1 VGLQTAI
8 AAVLLESGVFPGET
22 QVKIPLGKFSE
33 KMQNILPQK
42 SNKKLK
48 TIPYFQS
55 C

>member
-1 VGLQTAI
+1 MGLQTAI

-42 SNKKLK
+42 SNKKLNCFDF
-48 TIPYFQS
+48 IA
-55 C
+55 